1 VKKNK
6 PGKFKGMFPRPEAIK
21 NRSKEF
27 IFRDFST
34 VEDSAEAF
42 KLIQELANNAGKYAA
57 AEARALGLGTVYV
70 RDNKLERVFA
80 KGESVAITP
89 RINRAS
95 FYVKYNPATI
105 LHAIKK

>member
-1 VKKNK
+1 VKKTRLAK
-6 PGKFKGMFPRPEAIK
+6 KRIFLRPEAIN
-21 NRSKEF
+21 NRATG
-27 IFRDFST
+27 IICRDFST

-57 AEARALGLGTVYV
+57 AEARALGIGTVYV

-80 KGESVAITP
+80 KGGSVAITP